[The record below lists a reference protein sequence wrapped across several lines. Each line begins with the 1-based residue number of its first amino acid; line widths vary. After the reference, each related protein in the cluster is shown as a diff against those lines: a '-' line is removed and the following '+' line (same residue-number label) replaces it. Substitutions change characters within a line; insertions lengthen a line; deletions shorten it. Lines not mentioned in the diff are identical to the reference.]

1 MAEAKIRIEL
11 DASDANRKLEAFDS
25 KRAKARKRSE
35 AASKRKAQRDQ
46 RQRRGGLLGAAAG
59 AAAAARNPALNAIQ
73 SRLKD
78 NESKTAAVLKM
89 VAKVQ
94 QGFEEIEAAVD
105 LLTLVAGAIE
115 SRGAIGAAIAKPIK
129 GVAAEI
135 KKKIPSKKIL
145 DQAAFITGAMAPF
158 AAAGIALDK
167 GSIEEINK
175 LAKLQFDNKMEEE
188 VRNKAKV
195 AKTFGNA
202 IAVLSGFGG

>member
-78 NESKTAAVLKM
+78 NESKTAKTLKF
-89 VAKVQ
+89 VTSVQ
-94 QGFEEIEAAVD
+94 QKLEEVEAAVD
-105 LLTLVAGAIE
+105 IVVTLAGGLEAT
-115 SRGAIGAAIAKPIK
+115 GAIGRAIAKPIK
-129 GVAAEI
+129 GAAAEI
-135 KKKIPSKKIL
+135 KKQMIPKKIL
-145 DQAAFITGAMAPF
+145 DQAAFITGAMSPF

-167 GSIEEINK
+167 GAILEINK
-175 LAKLQFDNKMEEE
+175 LAALQFDNKMEEE

-195 AKTFGNA
+195 AKAFGNA
-202 IAVLSGFGG
+202 IAVISGFGG